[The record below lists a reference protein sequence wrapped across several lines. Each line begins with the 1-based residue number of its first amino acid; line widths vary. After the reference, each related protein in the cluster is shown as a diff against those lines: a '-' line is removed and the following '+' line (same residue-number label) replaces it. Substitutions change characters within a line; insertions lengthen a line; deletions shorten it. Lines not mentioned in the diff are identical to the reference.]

1 MLSKT
6 ICIESKLHEHV
17 HLRSLLTID
26 QSLVVLNVKLI
37 KSEECHVGKDLIQGH
52 IVTVKAA
59 RIALIEDPRENLK
72 QRDKYSNCRNKQ

>member
-17 HLRSLLTID
+17 HLSCFLTID

-37 KSEECHVGKDLIQGH
+37 KSEECHVGKDLIQSH
-52 IVTVKAA
+52 IVTV
-59 RIALIEDPRENLK
+59 
-72 QRDKYSNCRNKQ
+72 